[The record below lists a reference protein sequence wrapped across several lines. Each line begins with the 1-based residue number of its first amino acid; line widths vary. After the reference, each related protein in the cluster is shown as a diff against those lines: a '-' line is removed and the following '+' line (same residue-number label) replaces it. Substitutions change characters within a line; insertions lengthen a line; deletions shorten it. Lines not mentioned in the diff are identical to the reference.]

1 MVYLAPTDAC
11 CVFCKAPSTSC
22 ACQITLQNESHF
34 AWIIFC
40 VLTAYRLIK
49 DQGFVI
55 VSMME
60 KQNYSGIKR
69 RDGKI
74 NKDHTGKWLQVYH
87 EMPRDKTEEK
97 PDSQGLLRFRR
108 AWGLKCNIAQGEEQP
123 PLPQMQDGSCGDS
136 PYCNSKEDDS
146 LISDTCSFSGCF
158 YT

>member
-69 RDGKI
+69 KDGKI
-74 NKDHTGKWLQVYH
+74 NKDHTGKWLQVCH
-87 EMPRDKTEEK
+87 EMPRDKTEEN
-97 PDSQGLLRFRR
+97 PDSQGLLRF
-108 AWGLKCNIAQGEEQP
+108 
-123 PLPQMQDGSCGDS
+123 
-136 PYCNSKEDDS
+136 
-146 LISDTCSFSGCF
+146 
-158 YT
+158 